1 MPRAA
6 AHGERVWRLRP
17 WGVFGCRF
25 RRGLGPAWL
34 CGSVEPVC
42 QRGVRVQGATSLEE
56 LRQLL
61 GALEHNL
68 RKGWLSPTYIREPV
82 LVKKAFNPVGK
93 EVAAVALASQN
104 ECMRLRP
111 ADVHPGMP
119 SPACFPAL
127 GADLHRFHQV

>member
-1 MPRAA
+1 M
-6 AHGERVWRLRP
+6 
-17 WGVFGCRF
+17 GVVVPSGCV
-25 RRGLGPAWL
+25 G
-34 CGSVEPVC
+34 
-42 QRGVRVQGATSLEE
+42 VQGATDLEE
-56 LRQLL
+56 LRKLL

-104 ECMRLRP
+104 DCMRLRP

-119 SPACFPAL
+119 PASRACAL
-127 GADLHRFHQV
+127 QPVGSWQL